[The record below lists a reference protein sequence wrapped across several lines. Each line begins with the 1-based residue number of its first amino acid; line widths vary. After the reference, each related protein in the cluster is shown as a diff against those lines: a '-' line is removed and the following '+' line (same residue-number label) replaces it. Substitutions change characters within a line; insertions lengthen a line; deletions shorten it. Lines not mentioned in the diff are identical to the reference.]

1 MIGTPFS
8 VMATVF
14 RGQIIKIWSL
24 QTSGNATDKSRI
36 LYQKAIDF
44 ELVERSR
51 PIPGT
56 ALVHWSKTNP
66 SNTPLWAAQS
76 ALLLLLS
83 NGWHPS
89 NHIEWCGM
97 ASLFQRLYKKTNLAE
112 MLSYLPEQINKDI
125 AAGWIVAA
133 IEEDANFRRNK
144 KRK

>member
-1 MIGTPFS
+1 MIVTPFS
-8 VMATVF
+8 AMATEF

-24 QTSGNATDKSRI
+24 RTSGNATEKSKM
-36 LYQKAIDF
+36 LCQKAIEL
-44 ELVERSR
+44 ELVERSK

-56 ALVHWSKTNP
+56 ALIHWSKSTP

-76 ALLLLLS
+76 ALILLLS

-89 NHIEWCGM
+89 NYIEWCGM
-97 ASLFQRLYKKTNLAE
+97 ASLFQRLYKKKNLAE

-125 AAGWIVAA
+125 AAGWVVAA